1 MASSLRINCRR
12 AKDFV
17 ATTNVCP
24 HDKILAVAAKA
35 RFSAYKHADS
45 MSDSFQQDK
54 ERCERFLLI

>member
-35 RFSAYKHADS
+35 RLRVNKHADS
-45 MSDSFQQDK
+45 MSDSCLQDK
-54 ERCERFLLI
+54 NRCLCILRI